1 MECLICFSDLSE
13 NDYLELECC
22 NSKIHITCMQT
33 WIQKNKHTNTDID
46 KCIFCKKSNDI
57 INNLLYQP
65 VTIPINDSEIIEPS
79 RRFIVPPPRQNNYLT
94 SCLNYT
100 PLCTIFFLVFIL
112 LTSFTYSSPNINIVF

>member
-1 MECLICFSDLSE
+1 MECLICFSDLSL
-13 NDYLELECC
+13 NDYLEFDCC
-22 NSKIHITCMQT
+22 KSKIHITCIQT

-65 VTIPINDSEIIEPS
+65 VTIPINDVEINETT
-79 RRFIVPPPRQNNYLT
+79 RQLIVPPNRQNNYFR

-100 PLCTIFFLVFIL
+100 PLCSIIFLVFII
-112 LTSFTYSSPNINIVF
+112 LTSFSYSSPNINIVF